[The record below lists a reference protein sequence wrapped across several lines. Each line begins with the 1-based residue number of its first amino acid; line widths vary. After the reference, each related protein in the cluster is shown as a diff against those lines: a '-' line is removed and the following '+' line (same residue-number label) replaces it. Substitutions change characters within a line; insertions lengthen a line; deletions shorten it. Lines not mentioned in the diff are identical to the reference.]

1 MTTRESTAP
10 TEGAEGPAG
19 PAVSLAR
26 ARLLDRLDQGEFPP
40 GGQLPGERRLAGEIG
55 VSRSSLRNAL
65 ALLKSEGRLDSSAQR
80 GWFVRQTTGPGVL
93 SEPPGVLR
101 SFTDIARARGLRAT
115 GAVLDQRVRRAGFDE
130 AAKLRIAPAAEV
142 IQLVR
147 VRALDGLPV
156 CVETSILPRAR
167 VPELAEADLADRS
180 LFAALEEMTG
190 TRVVRSHYA
199 AQACP
204 ADERQAELLEIGAG
218 EPVLVCEETTVDQH
232 DAPVLLGRSVYRG
245 DAYRFESVLYRGRR

>member
-1 MTTRESTAP
+1 M
-10 TEGAEGPAG
+10 
-19 PAVSLAR
+19 SLAR

-40 GGQLPGERRLAGEIG
+40 GAQLPGERRLAQETG

-65 ALLKSEGRLDSSAQR
+65 ALLKNEGRLDSSAQR
-80 GWFVRQTTGPGVL
+80 GWYVRQTGGTGVV

-115 GAVLDQRVRRAGFDE
+115 GAVIDQRVRRADFDE

-142 IQLVR
+142 VQLVR

-156 CVETSILPRAR
+156 CVETSVLPCARAHG
-167 VPELAEADLADRS
+167 LAGADMADRS
-180 LFAALEEMTG
+180 LFTALEELSG
-190 TRVVRSHYA
+190 TRVARSHYA
-199 AQACP
+199 AQACG
-204 ADERQAELLEIGAG
+204 ATARQAELLDIGPG
-218 EPVLVCEETTVDQH
+218 EPVLVCEEITVDQH
-232 DAPVLLGRSVYRG
+232 DAPVLLGQSVYRG